1 MLPPVRY
8 SDVWFSK
15 SYPITPLIDLGSFE
29 AACLRSRN
37 FSDLPHSQKAERIA

>member
-8 SDVWFSK
+8 SDGWFSK
-15 SYPITPLIDLGSFE
+15 SYLITPLIDLGSKR
-29 AACLRSRN
+29 ACLRSRN